1 MSATTTFPVDDVLP
15 AAMPLPTLPWAE
27 RVAAQAQTA
36 LLACAGDGSRPSVDT
51 RGVHPLLMAVH
62 LAFSEHRPLVLTPEA
77 LWLTIGQGVALHVQG
92 HAEAL
97 RERLVRHRQG
107 RRTIRVELG
116 ALPEDVASWMELVD
130 RLRDGVIAE
139 VGPGWGRWFACDY
152 STSTALDRSAAA
164 VVMLDAFS
172 KYFSYLAV
180 GICGIP
186 KITITGTTA
195 DWETMCER
203 VALLPE
209 LGLERW
215 ASSLDPILAQ
225 FVAATQG
232 RVDTRFWQEI
242 YKPRSA
248 YGADQIAGW
257 IGRLYPYVGANGVY
271 DQPNPMLEVSH
282 EDMLARTNEPH
293 VGIGSITT
301 DSVPSNPSRISVRVA
316 DVTGHTRLVW
326 IEGGLCGVSQD
337 EEGRLCPFSGF
348 AVLAG
353 DPGDACA
360 WDRMNDVIDRIIADH
375 PHEPVRETNTQ
386 RSMSPLAQLHS
397 RIDSARLVFG
407 SAVWTIRSS
416 ARIQQILLE
425 DRERGVTGYYS
436 LLIDL
441 PDGRGIACSHRGWF
455 VLPAA
460 YCMPDEASARAI
472 RKYEQMLD
480 DGVLLPDELDAQLGN
495 VQIRHQG
502 SLEGLSF
509 VGALHEI
516 LERILDSEGRCFG
529 P

>member
-1 MSATTTFPVDDVLP
+1 MSATTTFPVDDVSP
-15 AAMPLPTLPWAE
+15 ATVPLPTLPWAE
-27 RVAAQAQTA
+27 RVAAQAQA
-36 LLACAGDGSRPSVDT
+36 ELLACAGDGAKPSVDT

-77 LWLTIGQGVALHVQG
+77 LWLTIGQGVALHVQL
-92 HAEAL
+92 HAEEL

-107 RRTIRVELG
+107 RRTIRVDLE
-116 ALPEDVASWMELVD
+116 ALPEDAASWLD
-130 RLRDGVIAE
+130 LGGRLRDGVIAE

-152 STSTALDRSAAA
+152 STSTALDRAAAA

-186 KITITGTTA
+186 KITITGTAA
-195 DWETMCER
+195 DWETMRER

-215 ASSLDPILAQ
+215 ARSLDPILAQ

-248 YGADQIAGW
+248 YGEDQIAGW
-257 IGRLYPYVGANGVY
+257 IGRLYPYVGQKGVY
-271 DQPNPMLEVSH
+271 DQPNPMLEISH

-293 VGIGSITT
+293 FGIGSITT
-301 DSVPSNPSRISVRVA
+301 NSVPGNPSRISVRVR
-316 DVTGHTRLVW
+316 DVAGHTRLVW

-353 DPGDACA
+353 GPGDACA
-360 WDRMNDVIDRIIADH
+360 WDRMNDVIDRIVAEH
-375 PHEPVRETNTQ
+375 PHEPAREPQAQ
-386 RSMSPLAQLHS
+386 RDASPLAQLHA
-397 RIDSARLVFG
+397 RIESARLVFG

-416 ARIQQILLE
+416 ARIQQIRVE
-425 DRERGVTGYYS
+425 DRESGATGYYS
-436 LLIDL
+436 LVIDL

-460 YCMPDEASARAI
+460 YCVPDEESARSI
-472 RKYEQMLD
+472 RKHEQMYDDCLLTREELEITLSHVEFRHRGSI
-480 DGVLLPDELDAQLGN
+480 DGVPFA
-495 VQIRHQG
+495 
-502 SLEGLSF
+502 
-509 VGALHEI
+509 GALYEV
-516 LERILDSEGRCFG
+516 LEQILDSGGQCCG